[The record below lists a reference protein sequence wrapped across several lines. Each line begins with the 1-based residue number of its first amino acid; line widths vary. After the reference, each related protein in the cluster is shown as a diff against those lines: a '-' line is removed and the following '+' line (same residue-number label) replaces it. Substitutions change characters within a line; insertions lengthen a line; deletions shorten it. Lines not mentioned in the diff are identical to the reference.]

1 MGCAD
6 KVVPQGH
13 GILLRQALLKEGIVH
28 MGEPMLP
35 GDGINREIGV
45 THAEAGMAALGAVGG
60 WSSPILL
67 KEQAQPIL
75 GRPEVPVGVH
85 RPHDRVDR
93 DPDVEGVHEA
103 YEELMAPE
111 LLIWGWT

>member
-13 GILLRQALLKEGIVH
+13 GILLRQALLKECVVH
-28 MGEPMLP
+28 MGQPVLP
-35 GDGINREIGV
+35 GDRIDREIGV
-45 THAEAGMAALGAVGG
+45 AHAEPGMATLVAIGCGP
-60 WSSPILL
+60 SPVLL
-67 KEQAQPIL
+67 EEQAQPVLGGSEIL
-75 GRPEVPVGVH
+75 VGVH